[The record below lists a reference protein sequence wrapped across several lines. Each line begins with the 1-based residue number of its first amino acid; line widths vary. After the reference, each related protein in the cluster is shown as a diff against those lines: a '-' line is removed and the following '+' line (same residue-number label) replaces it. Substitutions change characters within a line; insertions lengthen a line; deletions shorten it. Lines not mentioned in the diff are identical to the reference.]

1 MTLQE
6 ENKQLRERLKE
17 YEALI
22 QKMMDGPYT
31 SGTIVSKDF
40 KNMYR
45 VSIDNGDE
53 KILAAKE
60 EIKNIKEG
68 SRVISQQ

>member
-6 ENKQLRERLKE
+6 ENKQLRERLGE

-31 SGTIVSKDF
+31 SGTIISKDF

-45 VSIDNGDE
+45 VSLDSGE
-53 KILAAKE
+53 ERILTSIPE
-60 EIKNIKEG
+60 LGVLKEG
-68 SRVISQQ
+68 L

>member
-6 ENKQLRERLKE
+6 ENKQLRERLEE

-31 SGTIVSKDF
+31 SGTIVSKAF

-45 VSIDNGDE
+45 V
-53 KILAAKE
+53 
-60 EIKNIKEG
+60 
-68 SRVISQQ
+68 